1 MDDTRNNTALKGG
14 TALRFKL
21 GLPRPSTDL
30 DFEGDDAIN
39 VRKAVIKA
47 VDLAFKKGEYKVG
60 LNWLGRGTV
69 QIRAMQRRTEPD
81 DTKIDYRRMGTFPDM
96 PPPKVPMNETERLQ
110 GINIYNDEALVHRK
124 LGTMVG

>member
-39 VRKAVIKA
+39 VRKAVKA
-47 VDLAFKKGEYKVG
+47 VHKGGLSRPRIQKRRVQSRLELARPRYRADPRHATENRTRRHKNRLPAHGHLPGHATTE
-60 LNWLGRGTV
+60 GTH
-69 QIRAMQRRTEPD
+69 E
-81 DTKIDYRRMGTFPDM
+81 
-96 PPPKVPMNETERLQ
+96 
-110 GINIYNDEALVHRK
+110 
-124 LGTMVG
+124 